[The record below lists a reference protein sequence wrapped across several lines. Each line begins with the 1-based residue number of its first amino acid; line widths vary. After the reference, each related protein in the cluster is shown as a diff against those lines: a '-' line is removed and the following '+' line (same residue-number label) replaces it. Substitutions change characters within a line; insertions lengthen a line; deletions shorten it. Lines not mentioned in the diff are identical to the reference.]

1 MPAEK
6 SARVSQRKRVRN
18 RIIRSSTRT
27 RIATALNAIEQ
38 EDKDQANEAV
48 KKAIRGLDRSAKKGV
63 IHKNNAS
70 RRKSR
75 LMNRLNN
82 VSEKSRS

>member
-1 MPAEK
+1 MPSEK
-6 SARVSQRKRVRN
+6 SARVSQRKRTLN

-27 RIATALNAIEQ
+27 RIATALDTITQ

-48 KKAIRGLDRSAKKGV
+48 KKAIQGLDRSAKKGV

-75 LMNRLNN
+75 LMKRLNN
-82 VSEKSRS
+82 ISEKSRS

>member
-6 SARVSQRKRVRN
+6 SARVSQRRRARN
-18 RIIRSSTRT
+18 RIDRSSTRT
-27 RIATALNAIEQ
+27 RIVTALDAISQ
-38 EDKDQANEAV
+38 ADKDLANESV
-48 KKAIRGLDRSAKKGV
+48 KRAIQGLDRAAKKGV

-75 LMNRLNN
+75 LMKRLNA
-82 VSEKSRS
+82 VSEKSTP